1 MAERDHVMINF
12 RLNLSKKSDREI
24 HDYLKQLDT
33 PEFKAILKSSKSNF
47 IKNVLLDFIHREN
60 KEKEAVK
67 QMQVEQKL
75 QDGIITG
82 VERVLEQR
90 EDCLLQALPQMIEDA
105 ISTVMKR
112 QGIEVASMDATR
124 EVDCGEGE
132 MIVEEQTKKNLR
144 EKISELPEVTDE
156 LPMEAFDFLG

>member
-1 MAERDHVMINF
+1 MAERNHVMINF
-12 RLNLSKKSDREI
+12 RLNLLKKSDREI
-24 HDYLKQLDT
+24 HDYLKQFDT

-60 KEKEAVK
+60 KEQEAVK

-75 QDGIITG
+75 QEGIITG
-82 VERVLEQR
+82 VERTLEQR
-90 EDCLLQALPQMIEDA
+90 ENLLIQALPQMIEDA

-112 QGIEVASMDATR
+112 QEIGAASIDAIYG
-124 EVDCGEGE
+124 VDCGENE
-132 MIVEEQTKKNLR
+132 MIDEEQTKKALQ
-144 EKISELPEVTDE
+144 EKKSELPEVTDE